1 MRQRFTGD
9 YPADFPTLDPP
20 LAVGPGEVVD
30 LPDLVPGFEPV
41 DDDGAAQ
48 DEHDEHGPVDGDDEH
63 EHDTGDGDAPP
74 ADDDTTTATP
84 EADQPTD
91 PAPAKAARGNRG
103 ARR

>member
-41 DDDGAAQ
+41 DDDGSAQ
-48 DEHDEHGPVDGDDEH
+48 DEHDEHGPGDGDD